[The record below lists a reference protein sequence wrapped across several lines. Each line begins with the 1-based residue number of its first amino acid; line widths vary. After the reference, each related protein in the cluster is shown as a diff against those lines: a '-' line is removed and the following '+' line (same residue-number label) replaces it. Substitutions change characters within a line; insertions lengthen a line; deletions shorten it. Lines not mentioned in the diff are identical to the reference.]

1 MLKFFCRSEE
11 PRSGDDIVPVLFRE
25 SSPLGDG
32 VPADTVPVLF
42 QNLVPVY
49 FRERGWA
56 TSLLATQCHCEPLFG
71 EAISSYQ
78 GMTYRFKEA

>member
-1 MLKFFCRSEE
+1 MLKFFCRCEE
-11 PRSGDDIVPVLFRE
+11 PRIGD
-25 SSPLGDG
+25 
-32 VPADTVPVLF
+32 DTVPVLF